1 VLPRH
6 SVALLGNHPQVAQP
20 HIGFPLRA
28 PTPFCGTFGKPS
40 SHWSFLIFPAASLQ
54 SAFLSPSLSGP
65 RKSLLF
71 PFSRFAMRGSG
82 QTFLPSRS
90 PNESPRITCARPK
103 GGLSYFRS
111 PKSSIPKAFGTPSTA
126 EQPPAS
132 RISPGPAPHRAV
144 RTYLPPP
151 NSLAFLFSQVISLPF
166 TLRWESFFHL
176 KESLLYGWLRQ
187 HYSQNT
193 SWSFSSKEDIN
204 IIIYF

>member
-1 VLPRH
+1 
-6 SVALLGNHPQVAQP
+6 
-20 HIGFPLRA
+20 
-28 PTPFCGTFGKPS
+28 
-40 SHWSFLIFPAASLQ
+40 
-54 SAFLSPSLSGP
+54 
-65 RKSLLF
+65 
-71 PFSRFAMRGSG
+71 MRGSG
-82 QTFLPSRS
+82 PTFLPSRS

-111 PKSSIPKAFGTPSTA
+111 PKSSIPKAFGTPSAT

-151 NSLAFLFSQVISLPF
+151 NSLAFLFSQVVSLPF

-187 HYSQNT
+187 LPPRPSSHWFSQHAVT
-193 SWSFSSKEDIN
+193 RAHKKRRPVQAWPAPSALQAHLKRLP
-204 IIIYF
+204 